1 MTYQA
6 FGLLLIGVTF
16 AMVLLAR
23 PADGLSAPFLR
34 LWIVGQIYALAAMAS
49 AVIGITLVISNW
61 PF

>member
-1 MTYQA
+1 
-6 FGLLLIGVTF
+6 
-16 AMVLLAR
+16 MVLLAR